1 MRVRSALANG
11 LGYVSVGILGLG
23 YTACGL
29 GALYLT
35 YVAVRLMIEGNIGGA
50 LLFIFVGVP
59 ALTVIGSTVVGAAA
73 AGLGGIAE
81 WLKPKE
87 SLQAIASRESREYW
101 EDLLPEGLPDGFEFD
116 SNGWPVGPDGEPIPR
131 DP

>member
-1 MRVRSALANG
+1 MQRALANG
-11 LGYVSVGILGLG
+11 LGYVAIGILGLG
-23 YTACGL
+23 CTACGL

-35 YVAVRLMIEGNIGGA
+35 YSSVRLMIEGDILGG
-50 LLFIFVGVP
+50 LIFIFVGVP
-59 ALTVIGSTVVGAAA
+59 ALTAFGSIVVGAAA

-81 WLKPKE
+81 SLRPKE
-87 SLQAIASRESREYW
+87 SPQDLSSRESREHW
-101 EDLLPEGLPDGFEFD
+101 EALLPEGLPDGFEFD